1 MYKLVQEQLMPLND
15 TSAHLLQV
23 FTFQTFLVIIKL
35 DTTNLQAEYDPIW
48 WKDNRWQNGQNDM
61 MI

>member
-35 DTTNLQAEYDPIW
+35 DTTTCRLN
-48 WKDNRWQNGQNDM
+48 
-61 MI
+61 MIQFDEKTTDDRMIRTT